1 MGPSIVVFVVVLF
14 NKLLLPFFEF
24 FEAAAN
30 DDCTDVDVDEEAEAR
45 CRE

>member
-1 MGPSIVVFVVVLF
+1 MGFPVVVFVVVLF

-30 DDCTDVDVDEEAEAR
+30 DDCTDVDVDDEEEAR

>member
-1 MGPSIVVFVVVLF
+1 MGFPVVVFVVVLF

-30 DDCTDVDVDEEAEAR
+30 DDGTDVDVDDEEEAR